1 MRERIEWLFG
11 VVLRFSAAERVLVSL
26 SAVVF
31 AIFVGG
37 VVVLVA
43 GYAASCESAAL
54 YILDA
59 PICYNPVEVYL
70 VMLEGSFGDSFSL
83 AATLQWTTLLLFTGL
98 SFAIPYRAGL
108 FNIGAQGQFIL
119 GSLATTVTLL
129 WLADLAPSGL
139 AGTLVLVPVGLF
151 AGTLVGALYGLL
163 PGYLKVRF
171 EMNEV
176 ITTLL
181 LSFIAAD
188 LAFVAVDRFFTT
200 DDIQGTVTDRIPEEA
215 TFSPLV
221 FPSSTDFSLPVF
233 VFALVVV
240 AGCYWLLM
248 RTAVGYDIRAMGAQ
262 PKAAVFGGASQR
274 FTTLFSMTAAGAVA
288 GLGGAI
294 YVMMIL
300 GRWQTGTP
308 PLGFDGI
315 AVSILAGNNPAGL
328 LPSGL
333 LFGALESGGRAIQLR
348 LGVPS
353 ELIEVLRGIIILL
366 VATPELFRLLGAHLN
381 RRGIIDVDTGGSD

>member
-1 MRERIEWLFG
+1 MRERIERLFG
-11 VVLRFSAAERVLVSL
+11 VVLGFSASERVLVSVA
-26 SAVVF
+26 AVVF
-31 AIFVGG
+31 AVVVGG
-37 VVVLVA
+37 FVVLVA
-43 GYAASCESAAL
+43 GYAASCESPAL
-54 YILDA
+54 YILGA
-59 PICYNPVEVYL
+59 AFCYNPLEVYL
-70 VMLEGSFGDSFSL
+70 VMLEGSFGDRFNL

-98 SFAIPYRAGL
+98 SFAIPYKAGL

-119 GSLATTVTLL
+119 GSLAATVTLL
-129 WLADLAPSGL
+129 WLADLAPSGF

-151 AGTLVGALYGLL
+151 AGAVAGGLYGLL

-188 LAFVAVDRFFTT
+188 LAFVAVDRFFAS
-200 DDIQGTVTDRIPEEA
+200 DDIQGTVTERIPEEA
-215 TFSPLV
+215 TFSPVV
-221 FPSSTDFSLPVF
+221 FPSSTNFSLTVLI
-233 VFALVVV
+233 FAMVVV
-240 AGCYWLLM
+240 AGFYWLLT
-248 RTAVGYDIRAMGAQ
+248 RTAVGYDIRSMGAQ

-333 LFGALESGGRAIQLR
+333 LFGALESGGRSIQFR

-353 ELIEVLRGIIILL
+353 ELIEVLRGLIILL
-366 VATPELFRLLGAHLN
+366 VATPELFRLLGKYLN
-381 RRGIIDVDTGGSD
+381 RRGIIDVDTGGSA